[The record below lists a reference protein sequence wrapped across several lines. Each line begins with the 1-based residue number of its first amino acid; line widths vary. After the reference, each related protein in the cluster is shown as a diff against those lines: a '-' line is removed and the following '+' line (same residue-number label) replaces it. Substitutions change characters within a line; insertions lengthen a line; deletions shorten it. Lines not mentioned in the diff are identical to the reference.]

1 MKLSIITPTHD
12 TTWIDQTWASIK
24 QQDHMDF
31 EWVVSVNDKD
41 GSRERIMERI
51 GTVARIVDGDPRVR
65 ITSDYGQ
72 FLGVGARKNY
82 AFHLGTGEALIE
94 LDHDD
99 LLTPGA
105 LTEIATAFREP
116 EIGFV
121 YSDFADFDGTVAPTQ
136 QGNVTYRHPAVRPGW
151 IQSGFQFYMEQIE
164 GVRPGVY
171 ECVRAP
177 EATAQSV
184 SLVYAAP
191 NHVRCWRR
199 SMYEALNGHNAL
211 FKLCDDHELVLRTFL
226 ATKMKRIAKPL
237 YLYRVSGQN
246 TWSQSLDEIRRITYE
261 LQDKHLEQLVL
272 RECELLGLPAFDL
285 GGAIDGRFGWK
296 TVDTAEGAALEGTK
310 VDVEA
315 DLMQKWPW
323 EDNSVGA
330 FRAHDFLEHLPD
342 KLHTMREIHRCLRPG
357 GWLLSMTPS
366 TDGRGAFQDPTHVS
380 YWNENSFWYWTRFQA
395 RYIHNTQHRFAE
407 IQLTS
412 LFQSEWHRQNS
423 LPYVKASLVAL
434 KEVAKPVTVEMEH
447 KTAAPLIDKYG
458 RCICAEHLKPHA
470 LHAPADAPPPERR
483 PLADAPP
490 ATDHPAFADVKV
502 IHDSAVKGSRK
513 KRR

>member
-24 QQDHMDF
+24 QQEHMDW

-41 GSRERIMERI
+41 GSRSRILERMETI
-51 GTVARIVDGDPRVR
+51 ARLVNNDPRVR
-65 ITSDYGQ
+65 IVPDYGQ
-72 FLGVGARKNY
+72 FLGVGARKNT

-105 LTEIATAFREP
+105 LMEIADAFAKP

-121 YSDFADFDGTVAPTQ
+121 YSDFADFDGTVSTE
-136 QGNVTYRHPAVRPGW
+136 QGHVTYRHPSVRPGW
-151 IQSGFQFYMEQIE
+151 IQSGFQFYMAQLE

-184 SLVYAAP
+184 SLIFSAP
-191 NHVRCWRR
+191 NHVRAWRR
-199 SMYEALNGHNAL
+199 SVYEALDGHNAM

-226 ATKMKRIAKPL
+226 ATKMHRIAKPL

-246 TWSQSLDEIRRITYE
+246 TWAQSLDEIRRITYE
-261 LQDKHLEQLVL
+261 LQDKHLEKLVL
-272 RECELLGLPAFDL
+272 RECELLGLPAYDL

-296 TVDTAEGAALEGTK
+296 TVDTAEGASLEGTK

-315 DLMQKWPW
+315 DLMQRWPW

-330 FRAHDFLEHLPD
+330 FRAYDFLEHLPD

-395 RYIHNTQHRFAE
+395 RYIHNTQHLFAE

-423 LPYVKASLVAL
+423 LPYVKATLVAL
-434 KEVAKPVTVEMEH
+434 KEVAKPVMAEPV
-447 KTAAPLIDKYG
+447 KGAPGTFVL
-458 RCICAEHLKPHA
+458 
-470 LHAPADAPPPERR
+470 DAPPLPK

-490 ATDHPAFADVKV
+490 ATAHPAFADVKT
-502 IHDSAVKGSRK
+502 IHDSTVKGSKK
-513 KRR
+513 KRRG

>member
-41 GSRERIMERI
+41 GLRSRIMERME
-51 GTVARIVDGDPRVR
+51 TVARLVGGDPRVR
-65 ITSDYGQ
+65 VVPDYGQ
-72 FLGVGARKNY
+72 FLGVGARKNV
-82 AFHLGTGEALIE
+82 AFHRGTGEVLIE

-105 LTEIATAFREP
+105 LAEIAAAFAEP
-116 EIGFV
+116 EVGFV
-121 YSDFADFDGTVAPTQ
+121 YSDFADFDGTAAPME
-136 QGNVTYRHPAVRPGW
+136 QGHVTYRHPTVRPGW
-151 IQSGFQFYMEQIE
+151 IQSGFQFYMDKIE

-177 EATAQSV
+177 EVTARSI
-184 SLVYAAP
+184 SLIYSAP
-191 NHVRCWRR
+191 NHVRAWRR
-199 SMYEALNGHNAL
+199 SVYEALNGHNVM

-226 ATKMKRIAKPL
+226 TTRMKRIPKPL
-237 YLYRVSGQN
+237 YLYRVSGAN
-246 TWSQSLDEIRRITYE
+246 TWAQSLDEIRRITYE
-261 LQDKHLEQLVL
+261 LQDKHLEKLVL

-285 GGAIDGRFGWK
+285 GAAIDGRHGWK
-296 TVDTAEGAALEGTK
+296 TVDTTEGASIEGVT

-315 DLMQKWPW
+315 DLTQRWPW

-330 FRAHDFLEHLPD
+330 FRAYDFLEHLPD

-395 RYIHNTQHRFAE
+395 RYIHNTQHLFAE

-434 KEVAKPVTVEMEH
+434 KEVAPPVMVEPTR
-447 KTAAPLIDKYG
+447 KTEAPTIDKYG
-458 RCICAEHLKPHA
+458 RCTCPEHPKPHA
-470 LHAPADAPPPERR
+470 LHAPASPPERK
-483 PLADAPP
+483 PLADAPA
-490 ATDHPAFADVKV
+490 ATDHPAFADVKEKPT
-502 IHDSAVKGSRK
+502 DGVKGSK
-513 KRR
+513 KRRR